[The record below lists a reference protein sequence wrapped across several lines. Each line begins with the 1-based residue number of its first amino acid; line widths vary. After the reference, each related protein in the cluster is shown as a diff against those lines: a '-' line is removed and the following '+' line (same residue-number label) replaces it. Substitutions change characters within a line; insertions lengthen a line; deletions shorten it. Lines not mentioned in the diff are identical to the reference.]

1 MLYTFGDSF
10 TDFYPNRNTLNWT
23 KLLSNRLNTELIN
36 SGLVGCSNSF
46 ILKTI
51 INKLEKI
58 KKDDYV
64 IIQISGPGRMD
75 IPVSENEFRTVY
87 ASDMG
92 VYNDEIKKNK
102 NYTWSI
108 DQWKTIE
115 DYFINFHS
123 LGFTYKNDIE
133 LIRKISHF
141 IYKNLTKNVILWNIC
156 SIGGETITEY
166 NDNINRSY
174 SIIEDVDNIW
184 LDDPKIGWIER
195 IDQSDKSIYKQTNKQ
210 IKDYHLSEDGH
221 IWLSEIIF
229 KKIKNDFY
237 NCI

>member
-10 TDFYPNRNTLNWT
+10 TDFYPNRDTLNWT
-23 KLLSNRLNTELIN
+23 KLLSNKLDIELIN
-36 SGLVGCSNSF
+36 KGLVGCSNSF

-51 INKLEKI
+51 INELENI

-75 IPVSENEFRTVY
+75 IPVSENEYRTVY
-87 ASDMG
+87 SSDMG

-102 NYTWSI
+102 NYTWDI
-108 DQWKTIE
+108 NQWKIIE

-133 LIRKISHF
+133 LIRKITHF

-156 SIGGETITEY
+156 SIGGETAPEY
-166 NDNINRSY
+166 NDNIDKTYGIKEYN
-174 SIIEDVDNIW
+174 DNIW
-184 LDDPKIGWIER
+184 LDNPKIGWIER

-210 IKDYHLSEDGH
+210 TKDYHLSEEGH
-221 IWLSEIIF
+221 VWLSEIIF
-229 KKIKNDFY
+229 KKIKNDFN

>member
-10 TDFYPNRNTLNWT
+10 TDFYPNRDTLNWT
-23 KLLSNRLNTELIN
+23 KLLSNKLDVELTN
-36 SGLVGCSNSF
+36 KGLVGCSNSF

-51 INKLEKI
+51 IDELENI
-58 KKDDYV
+58 KKDDY
-64 IIQISGPGRMD
+64 IIVQISGPGRMD
-75 IPVSENEFRTVY
+75 IPVSENEYRTVY
-87 ASDMG
+87 SSDMG

-102 NYTWSI
+102 NYEWDI
-108 DQWKTIE
+108 NQWKIIE

-133 LIRKISHF
+133 LIRKITHF

-156 SIGGETITEY
+156 SIGGETAPEY
-166 NDNINRSY
+166 NDNINKTY
-174 SIIEDVDNIW
+174 GIKEYNDNIW

-195 IDQSDKSIYKQTNKQ
+195 INQSNKSIYKQTNKQ
-210 IKDYHLSEDGH
+210 TKDYHLSEEGH
-221 IWLSEIIF
+221 VWLSEIIF
-229 KKIKNDFY
+229 KKIKNDFN

>member
-10 TDFYPNRNTLNWT
+10 TDFYPNRDTLNWA
-23 KLLSNRLNTELIN
+23 KLLSNKLDVELIN
-36 SGLVGCSNSF
+36 KGLVGCSNSF

-51 INKLEKI
+51 INELENI

-75 IPVSENEFRTVY
+75 IPVSENEYRTVY
-87 ASDMG
+87 SSDMG

-102 NYTWSI
+102 NYTWDI
-108 DQWKTIE
+108 NQWKIIE

-133 LIRKISHF
+133 LIRKITHF

-156 SIGGETITEY
+156 SIGGETAPEY
-166 NDNINRSY
+166 NDNIDKTYGIKEYN
-174 SIIEDVDNIW
+174 DNIW

-210 IKDYHLSEDGH
+210 TKDYHLSEEGH
-221 IWLSEIIF
+221 VWLSEIIF
-229 KKIKNDFY
+229 KKIKNDFN

>member
-1 MLYTFGDSF
+1 
-10 TDFYPNRNTLNWT
+10 
-23 KLLSNRLNTELIN
+23 LIN
-36 SGLVGCSNSF
+36 KGLVGCSNSF

-51 INKLEKI
+51 INELENI

-75 IPVSENEFRTVY
+75 IPVSENEYRTVY
-87 ASDMG
+87 SSDMG

-102 NYTWSI
+102 NYTWDI
-108 DQWKTIE
+108 NQWKIIE

-133 LIRKISHF
+133 LIRKITHF

-156 SIGGETITEY
+156 SIGGETAPEY
-166 NDNINRSY
+166 NDNIDKTYGIKEYN
-174 SIIEDVDNIW
+174 DNIW

-210 IKDYHLSEDGH
+210 TKDYHLSEEGH
-221 IWLSEIIF
+221 VWLSEIIF
-229 KKIKNDFY
+229 KKIKNDFN